1 MSDALNYLM
10 KVRPEAMQSYFD
22 FIKKSGSHLDKKT
35 RALIS
40 VITKVDN
47 QTEAGFKQYLTRAL
61 QAGATADE
69 IIDAL
74 FSAFPILG
82 LSKIIWATDIIIKLD
97 IPEFRP
103 EMLGVQS
110 AWHQIMAFDKISEGT
125 IRIKCSDRE
134 IFIYRLK
141 DIVNVYDS
149 HCPHQATNIPDLCLA
164 EHILVCP
171 KHNWKFDITT
181 GECIENGDRP
191 LRKYETRITDGIL
204 EVFW

>member
-22 FIKKSGSHLDKKT
+22 FIKKSGTHLDKKT

-40 VITKVDN
+40 VITKVEN
-47 QTEAGFKQYLTRAL
+47 QTETGFRQYLSRAL

-74 FSAFPILG
+74 FAAFPILG
-82 LSKIIWATDIIIKLD
+82 LSKIIWAVDIIIALD

-103 EMLGVQS
+103 EALGSQS
-110 AWHQIMAFDKISEGT
+110 TWHQIIPVDDIIEGT
-125 IRIKCSDRE
+125 TRIKCDDRE
-134 IFIYRLK
+134 IFIYRKK
-141 DIVNVYDS
+141 DLINVYDS
-149 HCPHQATNIPDLCLA
+149 RCPHQVTNIPYLA
-164 EHILVCP
+164 LTEHILTCP
-171 KHNWKFDITT
+171 KHHWKFDITT

-191 LRKYETRITDGIL
+191 LRKYETRIKKGLL
-204 EVFW
+204 EVYW